1 MEDKIVI
8 TGEFKGS
15 KQHFRIVEKNKKS
28 KIDCVGLILKTFK
41 RKEFQKNN
49 WTFFINRNKKSK

>member
-15 KQHFRIVEKNKKS
+15 KQHFRQVEKNEKS

-41 RKEFQKNN
+41 RKKRFRK
-49 WTFFINRNKKSK
+49 

>member
-1 MEDKIVI
+1 MEDKVVI

-15 KQHFRIVEKNKKS
+15 KQHFRVVDKNKKS

-41 RKEFQKNN
+41 RK
-49 WTFFINRNKKSK
+49 KKSKK